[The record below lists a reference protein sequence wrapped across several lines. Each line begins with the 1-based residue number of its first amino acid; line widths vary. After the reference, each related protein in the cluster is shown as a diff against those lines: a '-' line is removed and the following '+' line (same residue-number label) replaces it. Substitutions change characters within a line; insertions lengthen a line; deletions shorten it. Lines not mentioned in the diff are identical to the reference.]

1 MAVIALFGIA
11 PAPSKI
17 SNATVAGEFGF
28 LWPVVTT
35 KQRKC
40 TYQLRLL
47 LRRQKRR
54 RVPNE
59 KAFKRRFFGQCGGD
73 NMRRNLGNLSEK
85 LDEAYRN
92 YMTASNKLK
101 KDLKKAEEFLVI
113 AREENRNNTEL
124 SAKKLTGDSRGRE
137 IDTP

>member
-1 MAVIALFGIA
+1 
-11 PAPSKI
+11 
-17 SNATVAGEFGF
+17 
-28 LWPVVTT
+28 
-35 KQRKC
+35 
-40 TYQLRLL
+40 
-47 LRRQKRR
+47 
-54 RVPNE
+54 
-59 KAFKRRFFGQCGGD
+59 
-73 NMRRNLGNLSEK
+73 MRRNLGNLSEK